1 MLAPTQLTLEDGLLG
16 GKGSLA
22 AGDPQ
27 LLKKKWR
34 LLGWEGTG
42 PGTGCRGAKIDVC
55 DASLGRV
62 VSAGALFP

>member
-1 MLAPTQLTLEDGLLG
+1 MLAPTQLILEDGLLG
-16 GKGSLA
+16 GRGSLA
-22 AGDPQ
+22 ADDPQ

-34 LLGWEGTG
+34 LLPWEGTG
-42 PGTGCRGAKIDVC
+42 PGIGCRGPKIDVC